1 MAIDN
6 IQLASVFVRDQDR
19 ALEFY
24 AGALRME
31 KRIDAME
38 EEAGRRFLVVAPP
51 GSHMGLA
58 IVKGDDADGTT
69 AKIGGFSG
77 IVLGTDDVEGTH
89 AELVETGVNFIESPT
104 KQEWGTLQALLV
116 DPDENV
122 LVLHEN

>member
-24 AGALRME
+24 VGALAME

-38 EEAGRRFLVVAPP
+38 EEEGRRFLVVAPP
-51 GSHMGLA
+51 GSHIGLA

-89 AELVETGVNFIESPT
+89 AELVGSGVNFIESPA
-104 KQEWGTLQALLV
+104 KQEWGALQALLV

>member
-1 MAIDN
+1 VAINN

-89 AELVETGVNFIESPT
+89 AELVETGVSFIESPT
-104 KQEWGTLQALLV
+104 KQEWGALQALLV